1 MSKKCLCP
9 KVLLV
14 LFLPLYTLSEGMNLP
29 AGLPV
34 VEEETFAMDPA
45 IKSVTIDEGTA
56 AIGPRAFSGCTGLS
70 EITLPASLESID
82 ETAFEGCG
90 QLSAVYVT
98 PHTWAC
104 QWAMSRG
111 YTVFHGSG

>member
-9 KVLLV
+9 RVLLL

-29 AGLPV
+29 EGLLSID
-34 VEEETFAMDPA
+34 EETFAQDPA
-45 IKSVTIDEGTA
+45 IQKVMIAEGTRT
-56 AIGPRAFSGCTGLS
+56 IGPGAFSGCTGLS

-90 QLSAVYVT
+90 QF
-98 PHTWAC
+98 
-104 QWAMSRG
+104 MSRRTPG
-111 YTVFHGSG
+111 PASGP

>member
-1 MSKKCLCP
+1 M
-9 KVLLV
+9 
-14 LFLPLYTLSEGMNLP
+14 LFLSAIAAADGVNLP
-29 AGLPV
+29 AGLTV
-34 VEEETFAMDPA
+34 IEEETFAMDTA
-45 IKSVTIDEGTA
+45 IKSVIIDEGTT